1 MSNLD
6 KFYVGDTPLILVDC
20 VKDISGFSLVEILA
34 IKPSGATETFDVTV
48 LNDENSGLPRFLEYQ
63 TLAGDLD
70 EVGEWKFH
78 SHVVISGMDLHGEV
92 ATQEIF
98 ALGT

>member
-6 KFYVGDTPLILVDC
+6 KFYVGDTPLIVVDC
-20 VKDISGFSLVEILA
+20 VKDITGYSLAEILA
-34 IKPSGATETFDVTV
+34 IKPSGATDTYAVTV
-48 LNDENSGLPRFLEYQ
+48 LDDENSGLPRYLEYQ
-63 TLAGDLD
+63 TVGGDLD
-70 EVGEWKFH
+70 EVGTWKFH

-98 ALGT
+98 ALGS